1 VDILDDLGRTRTA
14 LLDTIA
20 GLDEDTLERKG
31 LVGDWSIKNV
41 LAHIAAWEAW
51 VVQALP
57 ARLTSGETPAE
68 LRARIADEDR
78 YNAEEVGEREELT
91 PSEQLIELE
100 RTRAALLDELRGLDA
115 ATWERRGP
123 WSTWQGTLAEY
134 LRESIIGHEEEHI
147 SDLRTA
153 VGRVKVKGKGKRGE
167 YKRVKLSPVHPL
179 TRS

>member
-1 VDILDDLGRTRTA
+1 MDDILEELSRTRAA

-20 GLDEDTLERKG
+20 GLDEGALERKG
-31 LVGDWSIKNV
+31 VIGDWSIKNA

-57 ARLTSGETPAE
+57 ARLASGETPAE
-68 LRARIADEDR
+68 LRARIEDEDR

-91 PSEQLIELE
+91 AAEQLMELE

-123 WSTWQGTLAEY
+123 WSTWQGTLAEH
-134 LRESIIGHEEEHI
+134 LRASIIEHEQEHI
-147 SDLRTA
+147 GDLRGA
-153 VGRVKVKGKGKRGE
+153 AERVSG
-167 YKRVKLSPVHPL
+167 
-179 TRS
+179 